1 VLPNFNGSR
10 ESKTSGACAGDPA
23 SASTQARGAKGEEI
37 ARRYLKRRGFKI
49 IEVNYRTT
57 GGEIDIVAREKDYL
71 VFVEVKASLS
81 KDFDDPLTWIPP
93 RKQDRIVKAAI
104 VYIKAHRLDLSA
116 VRFDVVTVD
125 AEGEVTHIR
134 DAFRPSERF
143 FV

>member
-1 VLPNFNGSR
+1 MRAVDN
-10 ESKTSGACAGDPA
+10 T
-23 SASTQARGAKGEEI
+23 SASTRMRGAKGEEI

-49 IEVNYRTT
+49 MDVNYRTS

-71 VFVEVKASLS
+71 VFIEVKASQS
-81 KDFDDPLTWIPP
+81 KDFDDPLAWIPP

-104 VYIKAHRLDLSA
+104 VYIKAHRLTQRAL
-116 VRFDVVTVD
+116 RFDVVTVD
-125 AEGEVTHIR
+125 SGGEVTHIR

>member
-1 VLPNFNGSR
+1 MLPNLNGSR
-10 ESKTSGACAGDPA
+10 DPKDSGARAGGPA
-23 SASTQARGAKGEEI
+23 SGYTRAKGEKGEEI
-37 ARRYLKRRGFKI
+37 ARKYLRRRGFKI
-49 IEVNYRTT
+49 VDVNYHTS

-71 VFVEVKASLS
+71 VFVEVKARLS
-81 KDFDDPLTWIPP
+81 KEFDDPLAWIPP

-104 VYIKAHRLDLSA
+104 VYIKAHRLGSSA

-125 AEGEVTHIR
+125 AGGEVTHIR